1 MKMVNLMMRFKRT
14 EMIIGKS
21 SLERLKESKIIV
33 FGIGGVGGYLVEALA
48 RCGIKNI
55 TLVDNDIVS
64 ETNINRQIIA
74 LSSTIGKYKTE
85 VMKERILDINPEA
98 NVNTYNIFYDL
109 NNKIELEG
117 YDYIIDCIDTVTS
130 KILLIMEAKEKDI
143 PIISSMGTGNKLNP
157 SLLKITDIS
166 KTSVCPLARVMRYEL
181 RKRGINH
188 LKVLYSNEEPK
199 GNVINEKRNIPGSI
213 SFLPS
218 TAGLLI
224 ASEVVK
230 DIINKEE

>member
-157 SLLKITDIS
+157 SLLKITDIA

>member
-117 YDYIIDCIDTVTS
+117 SDYIIDCIDTVTS

-157 SLLKITDIS
+157 SLLKITDIA